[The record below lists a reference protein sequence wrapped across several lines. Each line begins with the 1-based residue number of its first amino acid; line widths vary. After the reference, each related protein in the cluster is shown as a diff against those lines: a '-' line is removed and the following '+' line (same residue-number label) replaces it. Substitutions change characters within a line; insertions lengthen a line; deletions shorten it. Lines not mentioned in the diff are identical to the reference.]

1 MNNTDKTD
9 LKIRSD
15 KEGVLIYRPSTKEL
29 ASQTVY
35 FTNEQIQQ
43 LLKELKR

>member
-1 MNNTDKTD
+1 MNTDTTT

-15 KEGVLIYRPSTKEL
+15 KDGVLIYRPHTKDIP
-29 ASQTVY
+29 SQTVY

-43 LLKELKR
+43 LLKELK

>member
-9 LKIRSD
+9 LKIRQD
-15 KEGVLIYRPSTKEL
+15 NDGVLIYRPPTKDIH
-29 ASQTVY
+29 SQTVY

-43 LLKELKR
+43 LLKELK